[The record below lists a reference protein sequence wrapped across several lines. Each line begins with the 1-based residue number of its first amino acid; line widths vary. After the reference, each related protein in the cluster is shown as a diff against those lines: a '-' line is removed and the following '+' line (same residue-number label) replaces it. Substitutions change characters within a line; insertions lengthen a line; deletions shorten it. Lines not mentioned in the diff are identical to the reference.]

1 MSKEEKTLASEL
13 LQELKATNK
22 RLFISLIVVIILW
35 FATIVGFVIYESQYE
50 TQEVTTDTTEIDT
63 DTGDNSSNDIKIGD
77 INNG

>member
-22 RLFISLIVVIILW
+22 RLFVSLIVVIILW